1 MTMHR
6 RGQRTGFTLIEM
18 LVVLTILMLLAGIV
32 SVNVMKH
39 QARARRDAA
48 VIQIRQLQSA
58 VRTFQLE
65 QGRLPTMEQGLD
77 ALVRRPDREPVPEN
91 YPADGY
97 LDSRRVP
104 KDPWQRDFV
113 YAVPG
118 PDGAAFEIL
127 SYGADGEP
135 GGTGDAADISSADL

>member
-1 MTMHR
+1 
-6 RGQRTGFTLIEM
+6 
-18 LVVLTILMLLAGIV
+18 
-32 SVNVMKH
+32 
-39 QARARRDAA
+39 
-48 VIQIRQLQSA
+48 
-58 VRTFQLE
+58 
-65 QGRLPTMEQGLD
+65 MEQGLD
-77 ALVRRPDREPVPEN
+77 ALVRRPDRAPVPEN

>member
-1 MTMHR
+1 MHR

>member
-1 MTMHR
+1 MHR

-48 VIQIRQLQSA
+48 TIQIRQLQSA

-77 ALVRRPDREPVPEN
+77 ALVRRPDRAPVPEN